1 MYDNLERAAFD
12 NFDDSMDSFDPS
24 MSDNFQPKRGMQRI
38 GQKPAASVI
47 RKSPTQT
54 QSFGRAIPQASFT
67 INIDN
72 QGSVTQNVEL
82 FNALFSISKIK
93 NASLYGLTQPL
104 LSTPASSIQV
114 DSSSPTPAGSK
125 SLFGYLRNVDIANG
139 GLSETCSFNENGDMV
154 FTNPAADK
162 TTIACTTVPYRAL
175 LEATM
180 NGSFRI
186 DTIRATFSS
195 SNQIAQSIIHRDR
208 TILGGTRENN
218 INPNDYFRPDQFQSL
233 RVDIPVGLSIDRQKG
248 LFFPVLAGETINMTV
263 FVSQYS
269 FNLI

>member
-38 GQKPAASVI
+38 GQKPAAQVV

-67 INIDN
+67 INITSAS
-72 QGSVTQNVEL
+72 SVTQNVEL
-82 FNALFSISKIK
+82 FNALFSISKIA
-93 NASLYGLTQPL
+93 NASLYGNTQPL
-104 LSTPASSIQV
+104 LSGTTAAV
-114 DSSSPTPAGSK
+114 NVLDSPGPGNVG
-125 SLFGYLRNVDIANG
+125 LIGYLRNGDISTG
-139 GLSETCSFNENGDMV
+139 GNPRACDFLENGDLRI
-154 FTNPAADK
+154 TDAAGDP
-162 TTIACTTVPYRAL
+162 TIISCTTVPYRAL

-248 LFFPVLAGETINMTV
+248 LFFPVLANNSINMTV

>member
-38 GQKPAASVI
+38 SQKPAAQVV
-47 RKSPTQT
+47 RRSPTQT
-54 QSFGRAIPQASFT
+54 QTFGRAIPQASFT
-67 INIDN
+67 INITN
-72 QGSVTQNVEL
+72 LGLVTQNVEL
-82 FNALFSISKIK
+82 FNALFSISKIA
-93 NASLYGLTQPL
+93 NPSLYGLTQPL
-104 LSTPASSIQV
+104 LSGIDFGLDVLRSPGPGDFILKGYIRNTQISS
-114 DSSSPTPAGSK
+114 
-125 SLFGYLRNVDIANG
+125 G
-139 GLSETCSFNENGDMV
+139 GLMETCDFTANGDMRL
-154 FTNPAADK
+154 TNPAGDP
-162 TTIACTTVPYRAL
+162 TIISCTTVPYRAL

-186 DTIRATFSS
+186 DTIRATYSS
-195 SNQIAQSIIHRDR
+195 SNQIAQPIVHRDR

-248 LFFPVLAGETINMTV
+248 LFFPVLGGETINMTV

>member
-12 NFDDSMDSFDPS
+12 NFDDSIDNFDPS
-24 MSDNFQPKRGMQRI
+24 MADNFQPKRGMQRSQI
-38 GQKPAASVI
+38 KPAAQVV
-47 RKSPTQT
+47 RRSPTQT
-54 QSFGRAIPQASFT
+54 QTFGRAIPQASFT
-67 INIDN
+67 INITN
-72 QGSVTQNVEL
+72 TGSVTQNVEL
-82 FNALFSISKIK
+82 FNSLFSISKIK
-93 NASLYGLTQPL
+93 NASLYGTTQPL
-104 LSTPASSIQV
+104 LSLPAAGYPV
-114 DSSSPTPAGSK
+114 EPAPAGAA
-125 SLFGYLRNVDIANG
+125 LNLYGYLRNIS
-139 GLSETCSFNENGDMV
+139 SETGNSATCGFEENGDLV
-154 FTNPAADK
+154 FTNAAGDK
-162 TTIACTTVPYRAL
+162 TTISCTTVPYRAL

-186 DTIRATFSS
+186 DTIRATYTS

-248 LFFPVLAGETINMTV
+248 LFFPVLAENSINMTV

>member
-24 MSDNFQPKRGMQRI
+24 MSDNFQPKRGMQRVS
-38 GQKPAASVI
+38 QKPAAQVV
-47 RKSPTQT
+47 RRSPTQT

-67 INIDN
+67 INITN
-72 QGSVTQNVEL
+72 TGSVTQNVEL
-82 FNALFSISKIK
+82 FNALFSISKIS
-93 NASLYGLTQPL
+93 NASLYGNTQPL
-104 LSTPASSIQV
+104 LSSTAFAIDVQG
-114 DSSSPTPAGSK
+114 SPGPSNIAIAG
-125 SLFGYLRNVDIANG
+125 YVRNLNIPSG
-139 GLSETCSFNENGDMV
+139 GNPRICDFLENGDMRI
-154 FTNPAADK
+154 TNSAGDP

-186 DTIRATFSS
+186 DTIRATYSS
-195 SNQIAQSIIHRDR
+195 SNQIAQPIVHRDR

-248 LFFPVLAGETINMTV
+248 LFFPVLGENTINMTV

>member
-38 GQKPAASVI
+38 GQKPAAQVV
-47 RKSPTQT
+47 RRSPTQT

-67 INIDN
+67 INITN
-72 QGSVTQNVEL
+72 TGSVTQNVEL
-82 FNALFSISKIK
+82 FNALFSISKIE
-93 NASLYGLTQPL
+93 NASLYGATQPL
-104 LSTPASSIQV
+104 LSGVPFGISVLSAPGPGNDILRGYIRNTNIAS
-114 DSSSPTPAGSK
+114 
-125 SLFGYLRNVDIANG
+125 G
-139 GLSETCSFNENGDMV
+139 GLAEACDFAPNGDLRL
-154 FTNPAADK
+154 TNPAGDP
-162 TTIACTTVPYRAL
+162 TIISCTTVPYRAL

-248 LFFPVLAGETINMTV
+248 LFFPVLAENSINMTV

>member
-1 MYDNLERAAFD
+1 MSYDNLERAAFD

-67 INIDN
+67 INISSQSN
-72 QGSVTQNVEL
+72 NTQNVEL

-104 LSTPASSIQV
+104 LSVVPAGISV
-114 DSSSPTPAGSK
+114 DSSSPVGAK
-125 SLFGYLRNVDIANG
+125 ILNGYLRNTDIATG
-139 GLSETCSFNENGDMV
+139 GLSETCGFEENGDMV
-154 FTNPAADK
+154 FTDPAGDK
-162 TTIACTTVPYRAL
+162 TTISCTTVPYRAL

-248 LFFPVLAGETINMTV
+248 LFLPILANNSINMTV